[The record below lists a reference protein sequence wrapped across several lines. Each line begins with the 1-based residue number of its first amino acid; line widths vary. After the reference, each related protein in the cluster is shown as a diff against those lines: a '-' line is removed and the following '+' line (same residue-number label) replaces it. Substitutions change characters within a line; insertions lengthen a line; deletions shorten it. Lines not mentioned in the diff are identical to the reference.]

1 MDMKLIHL
9 VSEAQEIYRKK
20 SPIEQRKRKNRKKK
34 GIEIARVCGVGLD
47 YYMLGRH
54 ERRAYEYIASCVRK
68 IQRMES
74 ELLRM
79 TAIIEMLQLSGVL
92 RVGES
97 IWMRDIS
104 INVDI
109 EDLAKEKPDEVRM
122 IARGY
127 IEIKYDH
134 QNEVREI
141 RINEIGD
148 TNIKQEIEDGVPPT
162 RVASML
168 IYILERL
175 PEFRE
180 FFIKEVTEKLNK
192 IKIK

>member
-9 VSEAQEIYRKK
+9 VSEAQEIYRRK

-47 YYMLGRH
+47 YYMLDRH
-54 ERRAYEYIASCVRK
+54 QRRAYEYIASCVRK

-79 TAIIEMLQLSGVL
+79 TAIMEMLQLSGVL

-104 INVDI
+104 INVNI
-109 EDLAKEKPDEVRM
+109 EDLAKEKPNEVRM

-148 TNIKQEIEDGVPPT
+148 TNIKQEIEDGVPPN

-192 IKIK
+192 IK

>member
-1 MDMKLIHL
+1 MQLIHL

-47 YYMLGRH
+47 YYMLSRH

-79 TAIIEMLQLSGVL
+79 TTIMEMLQLSGVL

-97 IWMRDIS
+97 IWMGDIS
-104 INVDI
+104 IKVDI
-109 EDLAKEKPDEVRM
+109 KDLAQDKPDQVRV

-127 IEIKYDH
+127 IEVKYKH
-134 QNEVREI
+134 QDEVRRI
-141 RINEIGD
+141 KINEIGE
-148 TNIKQEIEDGVPPT
+148 TNHKQELEDGVPLT

-168 IYILERL
+168 IYTLERL
-175 PEFRE
+175 SEFRE
-180 FFIKEVTEKLNK
+180 FFIKEVK
-192 IKIK
+192 IKLDKAK

>member
-1 MDMKLIHL
+1 MDMQLIHL

-34 GIEIARVCGVGLD
+34 AQEIARVCGVGLD
-47 YYMLGRH
+47 YYILGRH

-79 TAIIEMLQLSGVL
+79 TTIMEMLQLSGVL

-97 IWMRDIS
+97 IWMGDIS
-104 INVDI
+104 IKVDI
-109 EDLAKEKPDEVRM
+109 KDLAQDKPDQVRI

-127 IEIKYDH
+127 IEVEYKH
-134 QNEVREI
+134 QDEVRRI
-141 RINEIGD
+141 KINEIGE
-148 TNIKQEIEDGVPPT
+148 TNHKQELEDGVPLT
-162 RVASML
+162 RVASIL
-168 IYILERL
+168 VYTLERL
-175 PEFRE
+175 SEFRE
-180 FFIKEVTEKLNK
+180 FFIKEVK
-192 IKIK
+192 IKLDKAK

>member
-9 VSEAQEIYRKK
+9 VSKVQEIYRKK
-20 SPIEQRKRKNRKKK
+20 SPIEQRKRRNRKKK
-34 GIEIARVCGVGLD
+34 AQEIARVCGVGLD
-47 YYMLGRH
+47 YYMLSRN
-54 ERRAYEYIASCVRK
+54 ERRAYEYMASCVRK

-79 TAIIEMLQLSGVL
+79 TAIMEMLQLSGVL

-109 EDLAKEKPDEVRM
+109 EDLAKEKPNEVRM
-122 IARGY
+122 VAQGY

-180 FFIKEVTEKLNK
+180 FFIKEVEIKLNK
-192 IKIK
+192 AK

>member
-1 MDMKLIHL
+1 MQLIHL

-34 GIEIARVCGVGLD
+34 GIEIARVCGIGLD
-47 YYMLGRH
+47 YYMLDRH
-54 ERRAYEYIASCVRK
+54 QRRAYEYIASCVRK

-79 TAIIEMLQLSGVL
+79 TAIMEMLQLSGVL

-104 INVDI
+104 INVNI
-109 EDLAKEKPDEVRM
+109 EDLAKEKPNEVRM

-134 QNEVREI
+134 QNELREI

-192 IKIK
+192 IK

>member
-1 MDMKLIHL
+1 MDMQLIHL

-47 YYMLGRH
+47 YYMLSRH
-54 ERRAYEYIASCVRK
+54 ERRAYEYIASCVNK
-68 IQRMES
+68 IRRMDS
-74 ELLRM
+74 ELLKM
-79 TAIIEMLQLSGVL
+79 TAIMETLHLSGAMN
-92 RVGES
+92 VGES
-97 IWMRDIS
+97 IWMGDIS
-104 INVDI
+104 IKVDTK
-109 EDLAKEKPDEVRM
+109 DLAQDKPDQVRM

-127 IEIKYDH
+127 IEVEYKH
-134 QNEVREI
+134 QDEVRRI
-141 RINEIGD
+141 KINEIGE
-148 TNIKQEIEDGVPPT
+148 TNHKQELEDGVPLT

-192 IKIK
+192 IK

>member
-1 MDMKLIHL
+1 MDMQLIHL
-9 VSEAQEIYRKK
+9 VSEAQEIYRRK

-47 YYMLGRH
+47 YYMLHRH
-54 ERRAYEYIASCVRK
+54 ERRAYEYIVSCVSK
-68 IQRMES
+68 IRRMDS

-79 TAIIEMLQLSGVL
+79 TAIAEMLHLSGVMN
-92 RVGES
+92 VGES
-97 IWMRDIS
+97 IWMGDIS
-104 INVDI
+104 IKVDI
-109 EDLAKEKPDEVRM
+109 KDLAQDKPDQVRV

-127 IEIKYDH
+127 IEVEYKHQDKVRKIK
-134 QNEVREI
+134 
-141 RINEIGD
+141 INEIGEV
-148 TNIKQEIEDGVPPT
+148 NVKQEIEDGVPPT

-192 IKIK
+192 IK

>member
-1 MDMKLIHL
+1 MKLIHL
-9 VSEAQEIYRKK
+9 VSEAQEIYRRK

-47 YYMLGRH
+47 YYMLDRH
-54 ERRAYEYIASCVRK
+54 QRRAYEYIASCVRK

-79 TAIIEMLQLSGVL
+79 TAIMEMLQLSGVL

-104 INVDI
+104 INVNI
-109 EDLAKEKPDEVRM
+109 EDLAKEKPNEVRM

-148 TNIKQEIEDGVPPT
+148 TNIKQEIEDGVPPN

-192 IKIK
+192 IK

>member
-1 MDMKLIHL
+1 MELIHL
-9 VSEAQEIYRKK
+9 VSEAQEIYRRK

-34 GIEIARVCGVGLD
+34 GIEIARVCGVDLD
-47 YYMLGRH
+47 YYMLSWG
-54 ERRAYEYIASCVRK
+54 ERRACENIASCVKK
-68 IQRMES
+68 IQRMGS
-74 ELLRM
+74 EIMRM
-79 TAIIEMLQLSGVL
+79 TSIMEMLQLSGVL

-109 EDLAKEKPDEVRM
+109 KDLAKEKPNEVRV

-180 FFIKEVTEKLNK
+180 FFIKEVK
-192 IKIK
+192 IKLDKAK

>member
-1 MDMKLIHL
+1 MDMQLIHL
-9 VSEAQEIYRKK
+9 VSEAQEIYREK

-34 GIEIARVCGVGLD
+34 AQEIARVCGVGLD
-47 YYMLGRH
+47 YYMLSRN
-54 ERRAYEYIASCVRK
+54 ERRAYEYIASCVSK
-68 IQRMES
+68 IRRMDS

-79 TAIIEMLQLSGVL
+79 TAIAEMLHLSGVMN
-92 RVGES
+92 VGES
-97 IWMRDIS
+97 IWMGDIS
-104 INVDI
+104 IKVDI
-109 EDLAKEKPDEVRM
+109 EDLAKEKPNEVRM

-180 FFIKEVTEKLNK
+180 FFIKE
-192 IKIK
+192 IKIKLDKAK

>member
-1 MDMKLIHL
+1 MQLIHL
-9 VSEAQEIYRKK
+9 FSEAQEIYRKK

-47 YYMLGRH
+47 YYMLHRH
-54 ERRAYEYIASCVRK
+54 ERRAYEYIASCVSK
-68 IQRMES
+68 IRRMDT

-79 TAIIEMLQLSGVL
+79 TAIAEMLHLSGAMN
-92 RVGES
+92 VGES
-97 IWMRDIS
+97 IWMGDIS
-104 INVDI
+104 VKVDI
-109 EDLAKEKPDEVRM
+109 EDLAQDKPDQVRV

-127 IEIKYDH
+127 IEVEYKHQDKVRKIK
-134 QNEVREI
+134 
-141 RINEIGD
+141 INEIGEV
-148 TNIKQEIEDGVPPT
+148 NVKQEIEDGVPPS

-180 FFIKEVTEKLNK
+180 FFIKE
-192 IKIK
+192 IKIKLDKAK

>member
-1 MDMKLIHL
+1 MDMQLIHL

-47 YYMLGRH
+47 YYMLSRN
-54 ERRAYEYIASCVRK
+54 ERRAYECIASCVNK
-68 IQRMES
+68 IRRMDS
-74 ELLRM
+74 ELLKM
-79 TAIIEMLQLSGVL
+79 TAIMETLHLSGAMN
-92 RVGES
+92 VGES
-97 IWMRDIS
+97 IWMGDIS
-104 INVDI
+104 IKVDTQ
-109 EDLAKEKPDEVRM
+109 DLAQDKPDQARM

-127 IEIKYDH
+127 IEVEYKH
-134 QNEVREI
+134 QNEVRRI
-141 RINEIGD
+141 KINEIGE
-148 TNIKQEIEDGVPPT
+148 TNHKQELEDGVPPS

-180 FFIKEVTEKLNK
+180 FFIKE
-192 IKIK
+192 IKIKLDKAK

>member
-1 MDMKLIHL
+1 MKLIHL
-9 VSEAQEIYRKK
+9 VSEVQEIYRRKD
-20 SPIEQRKRKNRKKK
+20 PIEQRKRKNRKKK

-47 YYMLGRH
+47 YYMLDRH
-54 ERRAYEYIASCVRK
+54 QRRAYEYIASCVRK

-79 TAIIEMLQLSGVL
+79 TAIMEMLQLSGVL
-92 RVGES
+92 HVGES

-109 EDLAKEKPDEVRM
+109 EDLAKEKPNEVRM

-180 FFIKEVTEKLNK
+180 YFIKEVTEKLNK
-192 IKIK
+192 IK

>member
-1 MDMKLIHL
+1 MDMQLIHL

-47 YYMLGRH
+47 YCMLDRH
-54 ERRAYEYIASCVRK
+54 QRRAYEYIASCVKK
-68 IQRMES
+68 IQRMGS
-74 ELLRM
+74 EIMRM
-79 TAIIEMLQLSGVL
+79 TSIMEMLQLSGVL

-109 EDLAKEKPDEVRM
+109 KDLAKEKPNEVRV

-127 IEIKYDH
+127 IEIKYDN

-180 FFIKEVTEKLNK
+180 FFIKEVEIKLNK
-192 IKIK
+192 AK

>member
-1 MDMKLIHL
+1 MKLIHL
-9 VSEAQEIYRKK
+9 VSEAQEIYRRK

-47 YYMLGRH
+47 YYMLDRH
-54 ERRAYEYIASCVRK
+54 QRRAYEYIASCVRK

-74 ELLRM
+74 ELLQM
-79 TAIIEMLQLSGVL
+79 TAIMEMLQLSGVL

-97 IWMRDIS
+97 IWMGDIS
-104 INVDI
+104 IKVDI
-109 EDLAKEKPDEVRM
+109 KDLAQDKPDQVRA

-127 IEIKYDH
+127 IEVEYKHQDKVRKIKI
-134 QNEVREI
+134 NEVGEV
-141 RINEIGD
+141 NL
-148 TNIKQEIEDGVPPT
+148 KQQIEDGVPPT

-180 FFIKEVTEKLNK
+180 YFIKEVTEKLNK
-192 IKIK
+192 IK

>member
-1 MDMKLIHL
+1 MDMQLIHL

-47 YYMLGRH
+47 YYMLSWG
-54 ERRAYEYIASCVRK
+54 ERRAYDNITSCVRK
-68 IQRMES
+68 IQRMGPEIM
-74 ELLRM
+74 RM
-79 TAIIEMLQLSGVL
+79 TTIMEMLQLSGVL

-97 IWMRDIS
+97 IWMGDIS
-104 INVDI
+104 IKVDTQ
-109 EDLAKEKPDEVRM
+109 DLAKDKPDQVRM

-127 IEIKYDH
+127 IEVEYKH
-134 QNEVREI
+134 QDEVRRI
-141 RINEIGD
+141 KINEIGE
-148 TNIKQEIEDGVPPT
+148 TNHKQELEDGVPLT

-168 IYILERL
+168 TYTIECL

-180 FFIKEVTEKLNK
+180 YFIKEVTEKLNK
-192 IKIK
+192 RK